1 MVSRT
6 KTSIYVDRELWERFR
21 RYARSKGIEVSRLL
35 EEMIREEMLEE
46 ELSNAIDEL
55 GVGELEEL
63 DFEPITPKGGLVST
77 LVRELRDER
86 DNSLSRQ

>member
-1 MVSRT
+1 
-6 KTSIYVDRELWERFR
+6 
-21 RYARSKGIEVSRLL
+21 
-35 EEMIREEMLEE
+35 MLED
-46 ELSNAIDEL
+46 ELSDAIDEL
-55 GVGELEEL
+55 DAGDLEEL